1 MPVASPSGAPTPDPA
16 PEGGEVLAAGR
27 ARGLA
32 AKNRNQ
38 PQALEL
44 TSVSDAVKGPLRR
57 ALPALDSAI
66 NARNAA
72 GHGGYVCA
80 AAEVGRGPFH
90 TKRHRPA
97 EDAQNELNALIL
109 FKSDLGAFIRLYTF
123 LSQIFN
129 YGNTAIEKRAI
140 FYKRLLPL
148 LEFGREREGRGQLT
162 KRKKS
167 YASQGIARPSSESPA
182 DVMRDRLAAGPIS
195 DPLGCAT
202 AAARRWW
209 FP

>member
-1 MPVASPSGAPTPDPA
+1 MPVVSPSGAPTPDPA

-57 ALPALDSAI
+57 ALPALDGAI

-90 TKRHRPA
+90 TKRHRPKKTIDQVRPCRPREMTPA
-97 EDAQNELNALIL
+97 
-109 FKSDLGAFIRLYTF
+109 
-123 LSQIFN
+123 
-129 YGNTAIEKRAI
+129 KRAKV
-140 FYKRLLPL
+140 FN
-148 LEFGREREGRGQLT
+148 
-162 KRKKS
+162 
-167 YASQGIARPSSESPA
+167 
-182 DVMRDRLAAGPIS
+182 
-195 DPLGCAT
+195 
-202 AAARRWW
+202 
-209 FP
+209 

>member
-44 TSVSDAVKGPLRR
+44 TSVSGAVKGPLRR

-66 NARNAA
+66 NARNTA
-72 GHGGYVCA
+72 GHAGYAYA

-90 TKRHRPA
+90 TKRHRP
-97 EDAQNELNALIL
+97 DHCRLSFSVGKSCISGQK
-109 FKSDLGAFIRLYTF
+109 FKASATSR
-123 LSQIFN
+123 N
-129 YGNTAIEKRAI
+129 HEKRI
-140 FYKRLLPL
+140 WWDV
-148 LEFGREREGRGQLT
+148 G
-162 KRKKS
+162 S
-167 YASQGIARPSSESPA
+167 ASSHSRCRAPK
-182 DVMRDRLAAGPIS
+182 
-195 DPLGCAT
+195 
-202 AAARRWW
+202 
-209 FP
+209 